1 MPVRV
6 RFAPSPTGY
15 LHVGGA
21 RTALIN
27 WLYARRHGGTFILR
41 IEDTDEARSTPEMT
55 QAILD
60 GLSWLGI
67 AWDEGPFF
75 QSERQSLYREN
86 AHKLLSSGHAYRCFC
101 SKEALEARRNAS
113 GKPAEW
119 KYDRLCRAIPREES
133 DRRAAAGEPFVVRCD
148 VPKGKLAWDDVVKGR
163 IEFDSSEVEDFV
175 LLRSDG
181 TPTYHLSVVSDD
193 VAMGMTHVIRGED
206 HISNTPKQIALYAGL
221 GVEPP
226 VFGHLP
232 LILGMDKKK
241 LSKRHGTVSVL
252 SYRDEGILPL
262 ALFNFLA
269 QLGANL
275 GEEPFLTM
283 TEVIRRFDFSALKNS
298 ASVFDRERLAFI
310 NAKVIGET
318 SPCELAVVLG
328 PFLEAQLPAGP
339 QPGEAAVRV
348 MATRAKD
355 LRELAA
361 MLVPFVTIDF
371 PLDPKGLEKARKDPG
386 ALAALEGLL
395 PKLEGL
401 AEEEWCPAKLEE
413 VLRGHAEASGVKAGA
428 LIHPCRL
435 FLTGRTESPGIF
447 DVLQAMGR
455 PGTLLR
461 LRRGLDSVSAAGG
474 EG

>member
-1 MPVRV
+1 MTVRV

-21 RTALIN
+21 RTALID
-27 WLYARRHGGTFILR
+27 WLYARKHGGVFILR

-86 AHKLLSSGHAYRCFC
+86 ARRLLESGHAYRCFC
-101 SKEALEARRNAS
+101 SKEALEERRNAS
-113 GKPAEW
+113 GRPGEW
-119 KYDRLCRAIPREES
+119 RYDRLCRGISKDES
-133 DRRAAAGEPFVVRCD
+133 ERRASAGEPFVVRCD
-148 VPKGKLAWDDVVKGR
+148 VPEGKLAWDDVVKGR
-163 IEFDSSEVEDFV
+163 IEFDAAEVEDFV

-193 VAMGMTHVIRGED
+193 VEMRMTHVIRGED
-206 HISNTPKQIALYAGL
+206 HISNTPKQIALYMGL
-221 GVEPP
+221 GVQPP

-241 LSKRHGTVSVL
+241 LSKRHGTVSVM
-252 SYRDEGILPL
+252 SYKEEGILPL

-275 GEEPFLTM
+275 GEEPVLTM
-283 TEVIRRFDFSALKNS
+283 TQIMARFDFSALKNS
-298 ASVFDRERLAFI
+298 ASVFDRERLTFI
-310 NAKVIGET
+310 NAKLMGET
-318 SPCELAVVLG
+318 PPCELAALVR
-328 PFLEAQLPAGP
+328 PFLDAVLPGAP
-339 QPGEAAVRV
+339 APSEPAVKV

-361 MLVPFVTIDF
+361 MLVPFVTPDF
-371 PLDPKGLEKARKDPG
+371 PYDEKGVAKAQKDAA
-386 ALAALEGLL
+386 ALAALGSLL
-395 PKLEGL
+395 PKLEALSEGD
-401 AEEEWCPAKLEE
+401 WNPPTLEE
-413 VLRGHAEASGVKAGA
+413 VLRGHADETGVKAGA

-447 DVLQAMGR
+447 DVLAAMGR
-455 PGTLLR
+455 AATLAR
-461 LRRGLDSVSAAGG
+461 LRRGISSMSTTGG
-474 EG
+474 

>member
-1 MPVRV
+1 MTVRV

-27 WLYARRHGGTFILR
+27 WLYARKHGGVFILR

-67 AWDEGPFF
+67 TWDEGPYF
-75 QSERQSLYREN
+75 QSERQAVYTGN
-86 AHKLLSSGHAYRCFC
+86 AMKLLETGHAYRCFC

-113 GKPAEW
+113 GKPGEW
-119 KYDRLCRAIPREES
+119 KYDRLCRGLSPEES
-133 DRRAAAGEPFVVRCD
+133 ARRASAGEPFVVRCA
-148 VPKGKLAWDDVVKGR
+148 VEEGKLGWNDVVKGP
-163 IEFDSSEVEDFV
+163 IEFDSAEVEDFV

-206 HISNTPKQIALYAGL
+206 HISNTPKQVALYRGL
-221 GVEPP
+221 GLQPP
-226 VFGHLP
+226 VFGHIP

-241 LSKRHGTVSVL
+241 LSKRHGTVSVM
-252 SYRDEGILPL
+252 SYKEEGILPL

-275 GEEPFLTM
+275 GEEPVLTM
-283 TEVIRRFDFSALKNS
+283 SEVIARFDFSALKNS
-298 ASVFDRERLAFI
+298 ASVFDRERLTFI
-310 NAKVIGET
+310 NAKLMGET
-318 SPCELAVVLG
+318 PPCELGLLVA
-328 PFLEAQLPAGP
+328 PFLEPLA
-339 QPGEAAVRV
+339 PGAPSPSEAAVRV
-348 MATRAKD
+348 CATRAKD

-361 MLVPFVTIDF
+361 MLVPYVTLGF
-371 PLDPKGLEKARKDPG
+371 PYDDKGFDKAVKDPS
-386 ALAALEGLL
+386 ALAALAALV
-395 PKLEGL
+395 PKLE
-401 AEEEWCPAKLEE
+401 AVPDADWSPAKLEE
-413 VLRGHAEASGVKAGA
+413 VLRGHAQEAGVKAGA

-435 FLTGRTESPGIF
+435 FLTGKTESPGIF
-447 DVLQAMGR
+447 DVLWAMGR
-455 PGTLLR
+455 EGTLAR
-461 LRRGLDSVSAAGG
+461 LRRGLDRAKPGPG
-474 EG
+474 

>member
-27 WLYARRHGGTFILR
+27 WLYARRHGGAFILR

-75 QSERQSLYREN
+75 QSGRQALYREN
-86 AHKLLSSGHAYRCFC
+86 AQKLLASGHAYRCFC
-101 SKEALEARRNAS
+101 SKEALDARRNAS

-119 KYDRLCRAIPREES
+119 KYDRLCRAIPREDS
-133 DRRAAAGEPFVVRCD
+133 DRRACAGEPFVVRCD
-148 VPKGKLAWDDVVKGR
+148 VPEGKLAWDDVVKGR

-221 GVEPP
+221 GEEPP

-252 SYRDEGILPL
+252 SYRDEGVLPL

-275 GEEPFLTM
+275 GEEPFLPVP
-283 TEVIRRFDFSALKNS
+283 EIIRRFDFSALKNS

-310 NAKVIGET
+310 NAKVMGEA
-318 SPCELAVVLG
+318 PPGELAALVQ
-328 PFLEAQLPAGP
+328 PFLEPLA
-339 QPGEAAVRV
+339 PGATKPLEAAVRV
-348 MATRAKD
+348 CATRAKD

-361 MLVPFVTIDF
+361 MLVPYVTTEF
-371 PLDPKGLEKARKDPG
+371 PYDEKGAAKARKDP
-386 ALAALEGLL
+386 AALDALETLL
-395 PKLEGL
+395 PKLEAL
-401 AEEEWCPAKLEE
+401 ADGEWNPARIEEL
-413 VLRGHAEASGVKAGA
+413 LRGHAEASGVKAGA

-447 DVLQAMGR
+447 DVLAAMGKA
-455 PGTLLR
+455 GTLVR
-461 LRRGLDSVSAAGG
+461 LRRGIATLAERG
-474 EG
+474 

>member
-1 MPVRV
+1 MTVRV

-27 WLYARRHGGTFILR
+27 WLYARKHGGVFILR

-67 AWDEGPFF
+67 TWDEGPFF
-75 QSERQSLYREN
+75 QSERQALYAGN
-86 AHKLLSSGHAYRCFC
+86 ARNLLETGHAYRCFC
-101 SKEALEARRNAS
+101 SREALEERRNAS
-113 GKPAEW
+113 GKPGEW
-119 KYDRLCRAIPREES
+119 KYDQVCRGISAEES
-133 DRRAAAGEPFVVRCD
+133 ARRASAGQPFVVRCA
-148 VPKGKLAWDDVVKGR
+148 VPPGKLAWNDVVKGP
-163 IEFDSSEVEDFV
+163 IEFDSAEVEDFV

-193 VAMGMTHVIRGED
+193 VDMGMTHVIRGED
-206 HISNTPKQIALYAGL
+206 HISNTPKQIALYKGL
-221 GVEPP
+221 GAEPP
-226 VFGHLP
+226 VFGHIP
-232 LILGMDKKK
+232 LILGTDKRK
-241 LSKRHGTVSVL
+241 LSKRHGTVSVMT
-252 SYRDEGILPL
+252 YKEEGILSL

-283 TEVIRRFDFSALKNS
+283 SQVVSRFDFSALKNS

-310 NAKVIGET
+310 NAKVMGET
-318 SPCELAVVLG
+318 PPCELALLVR
-328 PFLEAQLPAGP
+328 PFLESLLPGAPEPP
-339 QPGEAAVRV
+339 QEAVKV

-361 MLVPFVTIDF
+361 MLVPFLTLDF
-371 PLDPKGLEKARKDPG
+371 AYDEKGLAKAGRDAG
-386 ALAALEGLL
+386 ALAALEAVL
-395 PKLEGL
+395 PKLEALG
-401 AEEEWCPAKLEE
+401 EQDWNPPRLEDL
-413 VLRGHAEASGVKAGA
+413 LRSHAEASGVKAGA

-447 DVLQAMGR
+447 DLLAAMGR
-455 PGTLLR
+455 GATLAR
-461 LRRGLDSVSAAGG
+461 LRRGLESVRAGG
-474 EG
+474 R